1 MKDWREEF
9 SWTRTEIDG
18 TLLLTLWKSEKN
30 NFIKYDSIILNKDGV
45 LYMYSQQI
53 RGAIVV
59 NIHCLLYKINK
70 S

>member
-1 MKDWREEF
+1 M
-9 SWTRTEIDG
+9 EIDG

-53 RGAIVV
+53 SGAIVV
-59 NIHCLLYKINK
+59 DIHCLLYKIN
-70 S
+70 

>member
-59 NIHCLLYKINK
+59 NIHCLLVYKIN
-70 S
+70 

>member
-30 NFIKYDSIILNKDGV
+30 NFIKYDSMVFNKDGV
-45 LYMYSQQI
+45 LYVYSQQI

-59 NIHCLLYKINK
+59 NIHCLLVYKIN
-70 S
+70 

>member
-53 RGAIVV
+53 RGAIAV
-59 NIHCLLYKINK
+59 NINCLLVYKIN
-70 S
+70 

>member
-59 NIHCLLYKINK
+59 DIHCLLVYKIN
-70 S
+70 

>member
-1 MKDWREEF
+1 M
-9 SWTRTEIDG
+9 EIDG

-53 RGAIVV
+53 SGAIVV
-59 NIHCLLYKINK
+59 NIHCLLVYKIN
-70 S
+70 

>member
-59 NIHCLLYKINK
+59 NIHCLLYKIN
-70 S
+70 

>member
-1 MKDWREEF
+1 M
-9 SWTRTEIDG
+9 EIDG

-45 LYMYSQQI
+45 LYMYSQHI

-59 NIHCLLYKINK
+59 NIHCLLYKIN
-70 S
+70 

>member
-1 MKDWREEF
+1 M
-9 SWTRTEIDG
+9 EIDG

-59 NIHCLLYKINK
+59 NTHYLLYKIN
-70 S
+70 

>member
-30 NFIKYDSIILNKDGV
+30 NFIKYDSMVFNKDGV

-59 NIHCLLYKINK
+59 NIHCLLVYKIN
-70 S
+70 

>member
-1 MKDWREEF
+1 M
-9 SWTRTEIDG
+9 EIDG

-30 NFIKYDSIILNKDGV
+30 NFIKYDSMVFNRDGV

-59 NIHCLLYKINK
+59 NTHYLLYKIN
-70 S
+70 

>member
-1 MKDWREEF
+1 M
-9 SWTRTEIDG
+9 EIDG

>member
-1 MKDWREEF
+1 M
-9 SWTRTEIDG
+9 EIDG

-59 NIHCLLYKINK
+59 NIVVNIHCLLYKIN
-70 S
+70 